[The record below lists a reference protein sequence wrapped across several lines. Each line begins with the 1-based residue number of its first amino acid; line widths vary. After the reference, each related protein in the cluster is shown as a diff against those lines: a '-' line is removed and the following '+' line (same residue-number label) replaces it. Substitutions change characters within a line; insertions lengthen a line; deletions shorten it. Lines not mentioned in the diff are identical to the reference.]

1 MVMKAAALLGLG
13 GLAAWYVLVGG
24 RQIDEEQAR
33 AIYRDYLAA
42 FDAADAKAFCKL
54 HDPKIDGRNRYASQR
69 VMPVHEQVDQQ
80 SACALVKE
88 FHQRKAELEAST
100 GEEMYTTLELNIQSV
115 TIAPDRKSAQ
125 VELLFEARIGTE
137 HKPLLDMRSQRS
149 DTLTRWLGK
158 ASLRHSDGLIS
169 FYR

>member
-33 AIYRDYLAA
+33 SMYREYIAA

-54 HDPKIDGRNRYASQR
+54 HDKKIDGRNRYTSIR
-69 VMPVHEQVDQQ
+69 VMPVHEQVDQA
-80 SACALVKE
+80 SACALVDE
-88 FHQRKAELEAST
+88 FHRRKAELEAST
-100 GEEMYTTLELNIQSV
+100 GEEMYTTLEMHIQSV
-115 TIAPDRKSAQ
+115 KIASDKKSAQ

-149 DTLTRWLGK
+149 DTLTRWLGR
-158 ASLRHSDGLIS
+158 ASLRHSDAVIS